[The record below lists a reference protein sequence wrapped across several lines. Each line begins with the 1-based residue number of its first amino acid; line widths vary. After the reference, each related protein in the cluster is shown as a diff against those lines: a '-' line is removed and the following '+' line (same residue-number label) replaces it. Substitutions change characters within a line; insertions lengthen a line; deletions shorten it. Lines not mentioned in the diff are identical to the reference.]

1 MTSDLM
7 LRVETASPVPLYHQI
22 MLALERQIESNQL
35 KEGDRL
41 PSERDLAKRL
51 GVSRMTIRQAVR
63 ALVLAG
69 YCYRARGRGVFVRRR
84 RVFFNYQSFD
94 GFTASMRRA
103 GRAVRTISLGS
114 SITDPP
120 EWVREGLEL
129 DDNERTVELVRLR
142 VVDEEPAI
150 LETEWFSER
159 RFPGLLHEDMSQS
172 LYSILEGKYATR
184 IASTSDLLG
193 AHIPTDLEAGLLAVA
208 GDQPVIV
215 RMRIASLAD
224 GTPVEAVHSVYNG
237 DQFEFRMSL
246 VRESPR

>member
-1 MTSDLM
+1 M

-22 MLALERQIESNQL
+22 MLALERQIATNYL
-35 KEGDRL
+35 HEGDRL

-51 GVSRMTIRQAVR
+51 GVSRMTVRQAVR

-69 YCYRARGRGVFVRRR
+69 YCYRARGKGVFVRRR
-84 RVFFNYQSFD
+84 RVFSDTQSFD

-103 GRAVRTISLGS
+103 GRAVRTVGLGS
-114 SITDPP
+114 RVTDPP
-120 EWVREGLEL
+120 AWVREGLEL

-142 VVDEEPAI
+142 LVDEVPAI
-150 LETEWFSER
+150 FETEWFSER
-159 RFPGLLHEDMSQS
+159 RFPGLVNEDMSQS

-184 IASTSDLLG
+184 IAYTSDILG
-193 AHIPTDLEAGLLAVA
+193 AHIPMDVEAERLRVPR
-208 GDQPVIV
+208 DQPVIV
-215 RMRIASLAD
+215 RRRIASLTD
-224 GTPVEAVHSVYNG
+224 GTPVEAVNSVYNG